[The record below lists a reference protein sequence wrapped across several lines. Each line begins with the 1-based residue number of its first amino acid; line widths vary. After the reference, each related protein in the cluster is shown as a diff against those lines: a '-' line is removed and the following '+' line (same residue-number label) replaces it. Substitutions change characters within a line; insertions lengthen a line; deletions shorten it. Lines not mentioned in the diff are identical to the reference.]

1 MWQASV
7 LLIGLLGLAGTALR
21 RTNTLFVI
29 VPVLRLC
36 RTLES
41 WVCQGGIHVGAGRH
55 RQTAPA
61 GRANTGPPTALALA
75 CTACTYPIYMVTFN
89 DPGCW
94 DPRWYF
100 VQLPEGQRAE
110 EVRDFVASAM
120 ETAKYAFKTEDSGT
134 TSARLTRTSPRG
146 SSMRT
151 NLSRRSTSTDTNYP
165 DTEEDEVLQD
175 FRAQPD
181 RLKNKS

>member
-1 MWQASV
+1 M
-7 LLIGLLGLAGTALR
+7 
-21 RTNTLFVI
+21 
-29 VPVLRLC
+29 
-36 RTLES
+36 
-41 WVCQGGIHVGAGRH
+41 CQGGIHVGAGRH